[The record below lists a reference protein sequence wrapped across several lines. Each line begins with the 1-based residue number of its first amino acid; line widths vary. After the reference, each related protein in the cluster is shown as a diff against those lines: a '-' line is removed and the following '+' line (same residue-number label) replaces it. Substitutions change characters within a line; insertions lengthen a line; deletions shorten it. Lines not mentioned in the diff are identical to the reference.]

1 MYQYL
6 YISYHYI
13 ITWCDWSISWVGV
26 QRVTFYSNGMP
37 ELAKID
43 VNRPGKIKMKERPVW
58 IGLGGRGRPAI
69 SPVGSELR
77 KVAKLNI
84 ALGSVT

>member
-1 MYQYL
+1 
-6 YISYHYI
+6 
-13 ITWCDWSISWVGV
+13 
-26 QRVTFYSNGMP
+26 MP